1 MFVKPARIS
10 DRLQRI
16 KGQRTKGQLV
26 FVTIYKNHRVDQL
39 SNNSEVNTTALSP
52 K

>member
-1 MFVKPARIS
+1 MFVEPDRIS

-16 KGQRTKGQLV
+16 KGQITKGLV

-39 SNNSEVNTTALSP
+39 SNNSEVITTALSP